1 VRKSLGLLEIKGL
14 ASAILVADSMAKTAS
29 ITIVG
34 IETCKGGGWQTI
46 KVLGDVAAV
55 QASLSTGSELAKRN
69 DCFVAQKTLS
79 RPDESTMKT
88 WGTPVIA
95 KATPVTKTIVQ
106 PTKAPEL
113 EPTAEVESTVEVE
126 RTVEDKPEVALKN
139 EAPMPVIAEE
149 ETPFGP
155 EENNEVEASCN
166 LCGDPSCQ
174 RLKGEPHT
182 KCMHYTKVK

>member
-55 QASLSTGSELAKRN
+55 QASLSAGSELARRN
-69 DCFVAQKTLS
+69 HCFVAQKTLS

-88 WGTPVIA
+88 WGTPVSE
-95 KATPVTKTIVQ
+95 KTTPVTNTIDQ
-106 PTKAPEL
+106 PMKAPEL
-113 EPTAEVESTVEVE
+113 EPAAEVESTVE
-126 RTVEDKPEVALKN
+126 DQPEIALKK
-139 EAPMPVIAEE
+139 EAPMSVIAEE
-149 ETPFGP
+149 EIPSGP
-155 EENNEVEASCN
+155 DADNEVEASCN

-182 KCMHYTKVK
+182 KCLHYTKVK